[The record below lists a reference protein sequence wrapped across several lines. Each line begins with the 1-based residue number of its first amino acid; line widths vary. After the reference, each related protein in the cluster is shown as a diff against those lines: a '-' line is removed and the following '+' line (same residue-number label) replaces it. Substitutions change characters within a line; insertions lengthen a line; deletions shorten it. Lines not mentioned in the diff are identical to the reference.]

1 MEPKKPKIIWRD
13 ALKSEIDK
21 ATQYKITYKL
31 NKEDIMT
38 FVSGLHELQED
49 FLEESVKMKEREG
62 FPEANEL
69 INHIRSL

>member
-1 MEPKKPKIIWRD
+1 MGDKKKTLYSIKYT
-13 ALKSEIDK
+13 LK
-21 ATQYKITYKL
+21 
-31 NKEDIMT
+31 KEDIMT
-38 FVSGLHELQED
+38 FISGLHELQED